1 MHIYRVISH
10 DWCQFQPSCQ
20 SSSVRFVYVS
30 QVPHHNDLQ
39 WIIDA
44 VWPRARANMAN
55 NREDSTI
62 QTGGDF
68 YQLDHIRCSNISM
81 GLKKNLFTYTFTVE
95 TSSSSMRYPLP
106 CLAKGV
112 PKVSC

>member
-30 QVPHHNDLQ
+30 KVPHHNDLQ

-55 NREDSTI
+55 KREDSTI
-62 QTGGDF
+62 QTEREIF
-68 YQLDHIRCSNISM
+68 II
-81 GLKKNLFTYTFTVE
+81 
-95 TSSSSMRYPLP
+95 
-106 CLAKGV
+106 
-112 PKVSC
+112 